1 MKLLSRPAFHL
12 LLVALVG
19 LLAYANSFSVPFF
32 LDDQGSIVENI
43 VIKDLH
49 RFLSGEGY
57 AYNPRRFVGYLTVAL
72 NYRFGGLDVTGYH
85 VFNLA
90 VHVVSAWLVYGLVLL
105 TLRTPFFTQRGE
117 AGAEPD
123 LPRFIPLCAALL
135 FVAHPVQTQAVTYII
150 QRFAS
155 LVTLFF
161 VLSLYC
167 YGKARV
173 LQERKGAFGKAL
185 LLYAGGAAAAACA
198 MKTKETAFTLPF
210 VILIYEFLFFRMS
223 ALKKLLLLA
232 PVIIGSLV
240 VPLSIIGTGR
250 PIGQLISDIDA
261 AARVTPDL
269 PRLDY
274 LFTQFTVIARYLRL
288 LFLPVGQNLDY
299 DFPIQRSFAAPPV
312 LLSLALILAL
322 LALAVFL
329 LRRSA
334 KGEPLLR
341 LASFG
346 ILWFFVTL
354 SVESSI
360 IPIPDV
366 IFEHR
371 VYLASVGAFATLAVF
386 AYLLLKRYP
395 VHVRAGVLGAVI
407 VVLAGATFAR
417 NQVWGSGI
425 SLWSDVVRK
434 SPQKGRPHYNLARFL
449 AQENRSDEA
458 LAHALQAVR
467 FEPSNPLAYNLIG
480 QIMGKNGNYVQAA
493 AALDEAIRLDPGL
506 VGAHMN
512 LGDVYRLA
520 GLTGKALDE
529 YEMALRL
536 TPGDA
541 SIYYKMGLAL
551 AGGNDLEKAVVFL
564 RSAAKMA
571 PGVPRYQADLQR
583 MEQMLR
589 R

>member
-12 LLVALVG
+12 FLVAIVG
-19 LLAYANSFSVPFF
+19 LLAYANSFTVPFF
-32 LDDQGSIVENI
+32 LDDQGSIVENALI
-43 VIKDLH
+43 QDLH
-49 RFLSGEGY
+49 RFLSGAGY

-72 NYRFGGLDVTGYH
+72 NYHFGGMDVTGYH

-90 VHVVSAWLVYGLVLL
+90 VHLASAWLVYGLVLL
-105 TLRTPFFTQRGE
+105 TLRTPFFTEHPE
-117 AGAEPD
+117 APLEPE

-135 FVAHPVQTQAVTYII
+135 FVSHPIQTQAVTYII

-173 LQERKGAFGKAL
+173 LQQREGNLGKAL
-185 LLYAGGAAAAACA
+185 MLYAGAVVAAGCA

-223 ALKKLLLLA
+223 ALKKLILLA
-232 PVIIGSLV
+232 PVILGSLV
-240 VPLSIIGTGR
+240 VPLSILGTGR
-250 PIGQLISDIDA
+250 PIGQLLSDLDA
-261 AARVTPDL
+261 AARVTPAL
-269 PRLDY
+269 SRLDY

-288 LFLPVGQNLDY
+288 LVLPVGQNLDY
-299 DFPIQRSFAAPPV
+299 DFTIQHSLAAPSV
-312 LLSLALILAL
+312 LLSLALLLAL
-322 LALAVFL
+322 LAFALFL

-334 KGEPLLR
+334 QGEPLLR

-371 VYLASVGAFATLAVF
+371 VYLSSVGAFASFAVF
-386 AYLLLKRYP
+386 AFLLLKRYP
-395 VHVRAGVLGAVI
+395 ARVRALALGAVV
-407 VVLAGATFAR
+407 VVLTAATFAR
-417 NQVWGSGI
+417 NQVWQSGI
-425 SLWSDVVRK
+425 SLWSDVVQK

-480 QIMGKNGNYVQAA
+480 QIMGKNRNYVQAA
-493 AALDEAIRLDPGL
+493 AALDEAIRLDPGFAS
-506 VGAHMN
+506 AHMN
-512 LGDVYRLA
+512 LGDVYRLT
-520 GLTGKALDE
+520 GLTRKALDE
-529 YEMALRL
+529 YEIALRL

-541 SIYYKMGLAL
+541 SIFYKMGLAL
-551 AGGNDLEKAVVFL
+551 ANANDMEKAVVFL
-564 RSAAKMA
+564 RSAAQMA
-571 PGVPRYQADLQR
+571 PAVPLYRAELQR
-583 MEQMLR
+583 MEQMLHR
-589 R
+589 

>member
-1 MKLLSRPAFHL
+1 MRMLSRPAVHL

-19 LLAYANSFSVPFF
+19 LVAYANSFAVPFF
-32 LDDQGSIVENI
+32 LDDQGSIVENA

-49 RFLSGEGY
+49 RFLSGAGY

-72 NYRFGGLDVTGYH
+72 NYHFGGLNVTGYH

-90 VHVVSAWLVYGLVLL
+90 VHIASAWLVYGLALL
-105 TLRTPFFTQRGE
+105 TLRTPFFEEGPE
-117 AGAEPD
+117 AAEPGATA
-123 LPRFIPLCAALL
+123 FIPLCAALL
-135 FVAHPVQTQAVTYII
+135 FVAHPIQTQAVTYII

-173 LQERKGAFGKAL
+173 LQQRKGNLWKAL
-185 LLYAGGAAAAACA
+185 LLYAGAVAAAGCA

-210 VILIYEFLFFRMS
+210 VILIYEFLFFRLS
-223 ALKKLLLLA
+223 ALKKLVLLA
-232 PVIIGSLV
+232 PLILGSLV
-240 VPLSIIGTGR
+240 VPLSIMGTGR
-250 PIGQLISDIDA
+250 PIGQLLSDIDA
-261 AARVTPDL
+261 AARVTADL
-269 PRLDY
+269 PRQDY

-299 DFPIQRSFAAPPV
+299 DFPVQRSLASPPV
-312 LLSLALILAL
+312 LLSLALL
-322 LALAVFL
+322 LALFAFALLL

-334 KGEPLLR
+334 KGAPLLR

-371 VYLASVGAFATLAVF
+371 VYLASVGAFTTLAVF
-386 AYLLLKRYP
+386 AFLLLKRYP
-395 VHVRAGVLGAVI
+395 ARVRVGALALVILVLTA
-407 VVLAGATFAR
+407 ATFAR
-417 NQVWGSGI
+417 NQVWQSGI
-425 SLWSDVVRK
+425 TLWSDVVQK
-434 SPQKGRPHYNLARFL
+434 SPGKGRPHYNLARFL
-449 AQENRSDEA
+449 AQENRTDEA

-467 FEPSNPLAYNLIG
+467 FEPSNALAYNLIG
-480 QIMGKNGNYVQAA
+480 QIMGKNGNYLQAA
-493 AALDEAIRLDPGL
+493 AALDEAIRLDPGF
-506 VGAHMN
+506 VSAHMN
-512 LGDVYRLA
+512 LGDVYRLT
-520 GLTGKALDE
+520 GLTRKALDE
-529 YEMALRL
+529 YEIALRL

-551 AGGNDLEKAVVFL
+551 ANANDLEKAVVFL
-564 RSAAKMA
+564 RSAVQMA
-571 PGVPRYQADLQR
+571 PAVPLYRADLQR
-583 MEQMLR
+583 MEQMLHR
-589 R
+589 